1 VDEVW
6 VPSDYVRQMY
16 VGDGVPADRVHV
28 VPNGVDLDVY
38 RPDGPARRL
47 APGDVCVFLFVGGT
61 IYRKGI
67 DVLLAAFEEAFAGR
81 DDVLLVI
88 KDVGAGTFY
97 SGMNVGDEL
106 RRREAAGANV
116 RMLSDDLDD
125 EGLAALYRGADVLV
139 HPYRGE
145 GFAMPVLEAMACG
158 RPVLVTG
165 GGPTD
170 EFCPPEASWRI
181 PAHREPVA
189 PVLLGE
195 LQAVS
200 EPWMLEPDRTALVR
214 LLREAAADRAA
225 RETRG
230 AAGRTAA
237 ESYGLDAIAERYAAR
252 LRSVAARPVRRS
264 QPQVTEFSLPDRRGV
279 NVLATPAWLGTD
291 RLIGLLV
298 AWREAFAED
307 DDVALY
313 LLADPSR
320 DGDADARE
328 RRVLDAIEAAGGG
341 DGMAD
346 IALLEHVAF
355 GADLQ
360 RIHDACDAYVP
371 LHDACDGHVRLAR
384 AAGSE
389 IVAPVAE
396 AFGALRSR
404 VLRPAA

>member
-1 VDEVW
+1 
-6 VPSDYVRQMY
+6 
-16 VGDGVPADRVHV
+16 
-28 VPNGVDLDVY
+28 
-38 RPDGPARRL
+38 
-47 APGDVCVFLFVGGT
+47 
-61 IYRKGI
+61 
-67 DVLLAAFEEAFAGR
+67 
-81 DDVLLVI
+81 
-88 KDVGAGTFY
+88 
-97 SGMNVGDEL
+97 
-106 RRREAAGANV
+106 
-116 RMLSDDLDD
+116 
-125 EGLAALYRGADVLV
+125 
-139 HPYRGE
+139 
-145 GFAMPVLEAMACG
+145 MPVLEAMACG

-195 LQAVS
+195 LQACS

-225 RETRG
+225 PRG
-230 AAGRTAA
+230 AAVPPAA
-237 ESYGLDAIAERYAAR
+237 SRREAYGLDAIAGQYAAR

-264 QPQVTEFSLPDRRGV
+264 QPQRPAFALPDRRGV
-279 NVLATPAWLGTD
+279 NVLATPAWLGSD
-291 RLIGLLV
+291 RLADLLV

-328 RRVLDAIEAAGGG
+328 RRVLEAIEAAGGG

-389 IVAPVAE
+389 IVAARCRGVRRTAQPRA
-396 AFGALRSR
+396 APRR
-404 VLRPAA
+404 VTAAQGRRRMRRRWYPYVGKVG